1 MIKERYLKRI
11 LGEYW
16 GVLGTLLAI
25 NLFFG
30 LTSPYYFTPYN
41 LINILD
47 HSAITMILAT
57 GMVFVIATGGID
69 LSVGSTLGMTGV
81 VTALLFKAD
90 MPVFLALALGLSA
103 GTLVGAT
110 NGLVISKFRLQPFIV
125 TLAMLSIARGL
136 ALVLSGGHPVLGLP
150 VIFVRIFSGQGVI
163 RNSIFIAFFVAVL
176 GAYVAGKTRYGLY
189 ARSIGGN
196 EDCAHL
202 CGINI
207 SRMKI
212 TIYAIQGLLATLAS
226 FVFMSIMDAAE
237 PIAGMQTEWLEA
249 IAAPIIGGNRL
260 SGGKLSMLGT
270 VIGVLILSSIRSGLN
285 IFGVQPWYQQ
295 LFIGLVIIAAVVA
308 NTITQKQT
316 QTV

>member
-1 MIKERYLKRI
+1 MKERYLKRI
-11 LGEYW
+11 LGQYW

-25 NLFFG
+25 NFFFG

-47 HSAITMILAT
+47 HSAITMIMAT

-69 LSVGSTLGMTGV
+69 LSVGSTLGLTGV
-81 VTALLFKAD
+81 ATALLFKAGV
-90 MPVFLALALGLSA
+90 PVIFALALGLSM
-103 GTLVGAT
+103 GALIGAV

-150 VIFVRIFSGQGVI
+150 VIFLRIFSGHGVI
-163 RNSIFIAFFVAVL
+163 RNSIFIGFIVAAI
-176 GAYVAGKTRYGLY
+176 GAYIAGKTRYGLY

-202 CGINI
+202 CGIRI
-207 SRMKI
+207 IKMKI
-212 TIYAIQGLLATLAS
+212 IIYASQGLLATLAS

-237 PIAGMQTEWLEA
+237 PIAGMQTEWMEA
-249 IAAPIIGGNRL
+249 IAAPIIGGSRL
-260 SGGKLSMLGT
+260 RGGKLSMLGT
-270 VIGVLILSSIRSGLN
+270 VIGVFILSSIRSGLN

-295 LFIGLVIIAAVVA
+295 LFIGLIIIAAVVA
-308 NTITQKQT
+308 NTITRKED
-316 QTV
+316 

>member
-1 MIKERYLKRI
+1 MKERYLKRI
-11 LGEYW
+11 LGQHW

-69 LSVGSTLGMTGV
+69 LSVGSTLGLTGV
-81 VTALLFKAD
+81 VTALLFKAGV
-90 MPVFLALALGLSA
+90 PVLFALALGLS
-103 GTLVGAT
+103 TGALIGAV

-136 ALVLSGGHPVLGLP
+136 ALVLSGGQPVLGLP
-150 VIFVRIFSGQGVI
+150 VIFVRIFSGHGVI
-163 RNSIFIAFFVAVL
+163 RNSIFIGFIVAAI

-196 EDCAHL
+196 EECAHL
-202 CGINI
+202 CGIRI
-207 SRMKI
+207 RKMKI
-212 TIYAIQGLLATLAS
+212 IIYAIQGLLATLAS

-237 PIAGMQTEWLEA
+237 PIAGMQTEWIEA
-249 IAAPIIGGNRL
+249 IAAPIIGGSRL

-270 VIGVLILSSIRSGLN
+270 VIGVFILSSIRSGLN

-295 LFIGLVIIAAVVA
+295 LFIGLIIIAAVVA
-308 NTITQKQT
+308 NTITQKEA
-316 QTV
+316 

>member
-1 MIKERYLKRI
+1 MKERYLKRI
-11 LGEYW
+11 LSQHW

-69 LSVGSTLGMTGV
+69 LSVGSTLGLTGV
-81 VTALLFKAD
+81 VTALLFKAGV
-90 MPVFLALALGLSA
+90 PVLFALALGLSTGA
-103 GTLVGAT
+103 LIGTI

-136 ALVLSGGHPVLGLP
+136 ALVLSGGQPVLGLP
-150 VIFVRIFSGQGVI
+150 VIFVRIFSGHGVI
-163 RNSIFIAFFVAVL
+163 RNSIFIGFIVAVI

-189 ARSIGGN
+189 ARSIGSN

-202 CGINI
+202 CGIRI
-207 SRMKI
+207 RKMKI
-212 TIYAIQGLLATLAS
+212 IIYAIQGLLATLAS

-237 PIAGMQTEWLEA
+237 PIAGMQTEWIEA
-249 IAAPIIGGNRL
+249 IAAPIIGGSSL

-270 VIGVLILSSIRSGLN
+270 VIGVFILSSIRSGLN

-295 LFIGLVIIAAVVA
+295 LFIGLIIIAAVVA
-308 NTITQKQT
+308 NTITRKEA
-316 QTV
+316 

>member
-1 MIKERYLKRI
+1 MKERYLKRI
-11 LGEYW
+11 LGQHW

-69 LSVGSTLGMTGV
+69 LSVGSTLGLTGV
-81 VTALLFKAD
+81 VTALLFKAGV
-90 MPVFLALALGLSA
+90 PVLFALVLGLS
-103 GTLVGAT
+103 TGALIGAV

-136 ALVLSGGHPVLGLP
+136 ALVLSGGQPVLGLP
-150 VIFVRIFSGQGVI
+150 VIFVRIFSGHGVI
-163 RNSIFIAFFVAVL
+163 RNSIFIGFIVAAI

-189 ARSIGGN
+189 ARSIGSN

-202 CGINI
+202 CGIRI
-207 SRMKI
+207 RKMKI
-212 TIYAIQGLLATLAS
+212 IIYAIQGLLATIAS

-237 PIAGMQTEWLEA
+237 PIAGMQTEWIEA
-249 IAAPIIGGNRL
+249 IAAPIIGGSRL

-270 VIGVLILSSIRSGLN
+270 VIGVFILSSIRSGLN

-295 LFIGLVIIAAVVA
+295 LFIGLIIIAAVVA
-308 NTITQKQT
+308 NTITRKEN
-316 QTV
+316 

>member
-1 MIKERYLKRI
+1 MKERYLKRI
-11 LGEYW
+11 LGQYW

-69 LSVGSTLGMTGV
+69 LSVGSTLGLTGV
-81 VTALLFKAD
+81 VTALLFKAGV
-90 MPVFLALALGLSA
+90 PVLFALALGLS
-103 GTLVGAT
+103 TGALIGAV

-136 ALVLSGGHPVLGLP
+136 ALVLSGGQPVLGLP
-150 VIFVRIFSGQGVI
+150 VIFVRIFSGHGVI
-163 RNSIFIAFFVAVL
+163 RNSIFIGFIVAAI

-202 CGINI
+202 CGIRI
-207 SRMKI
+207 RKMKI
-212 TIYAIQGLLATLAS
+212 IIYAIQGLLATLAS

-237 PIAGMQTEWLEA
+237 PIAGMQTEWIEA
-249 IAAPIIGGNRL
+249 IAAPIIGGSRL

-270 VIGVLILSSIRSGLN
+270 VIGVFILSSIRSGLN

-295 LFIGLVIIAAVVA
+295 LFIGLIIIAAVVA
-308 NTITQKQT
+308 NTITRKE
-316 QTV
+316 V

>member
-1 MIKERYLKRI
+1 MKERYLKRA
-11 LGEYW
+11 LGQYW

-41 LINILD
+41 LVNILD

-57 GMVFVIATGGID
+57 GMVFVISTGGID
-69 LSVGSTLGMTGV
+69 LSVGSTLGLTGV
-81 VTALLFKAD
+81 VTALLFKAGV
-90 MPVFLALALGLSA
+90 PVLFALALGLSTGA
-103 GTLVGAT
+103 LIGTI

-136 ALVLSGGHPVLGLP
+136 ALVLSGGQPVLGLP
-150 VIFVRIFSGQGVI
+150 VIFVRIFSGHGVI
-163 RNSIFIAFFVAVL
+163 RNSIFIGFIVAVI

-189 ARSIGGN
+189 ARSIGSN

-202 CGINI
+202 CGIKI
-207 SRMKI
+207 RKMKI
-212 TIYAIQGLLATLAS
+212 IIYATQGLLATLAS

-237 PIAGMQTEWLEA
+237 PIAGMQTEWIEA
-249 IAAPIIGGNRL
+249 IAAPIIGGSRL

-270 VIGVLILSSIRSGLN
+270 VIGVFILSSIRSGLN

-295 LFIGLVIIAAVVA
+295 LFIGLIIIAAVVA
-308 NTITQKQT
+308 NTITRKET
-316 QTV
+316 

>member
-1 MIKERYLKRI
+1 MKERYLKRI
-11 LGEYW
+11 LGQHW

-69 LSVGSTLGMTGV
+69 LSVGSTLGLTGV
-81 VTALLFKAD
+81 VTALLFKAGV
-90 MPVFLALALGLSA
+90 PVLFALALGLS
-103 GTLVGAT
+103 TGALIGAV

-136 ALVLSGGHPVLGLP
+136 ALVLSGGQPVLGLP
-150 VIFVRIFSGQGVI
+150 VIFVRIFSGHGVI
-163 RNSIFIAFFVAVL
+163 RNSIFIGFIVAAI

-202 CGINI
+202 CGIRI
-207 SRMKI
+207 RKMKI
-212 TIYAIQGLLATLAS
+212 IIYAIQGLLATLAS

-237 PIAGMQTEWLEA
+237 PIAGMQTEWIEA
-249 IAAPIIGGNRL
+249 IAAPIIGGSRL

-270 VIGVLILSSIRSGLN
+270 VIGVFILSSIRSGLN

-295 LFIGLVIIAAVVA
+295 LFIGLIIIAAVVA
-308 NTITQKQT
+308 NTITQKEA
-316 QTV
+316 

>member
-1 MIKERYLKRI
+1 MKERYLKRI
-11 LGEYW
+11 LGQYW

-69 LSVGSTLGMTGV
+69 LSVGSTLGLTGV
-81 VTALLFKAD
+81 VTALLFKAGV
-90 MPVFLALALGLSA
+90 PVLFALALGLS
-103 GTLVGAT
+103 TGALIGAV

-136 ALVLSGGHPVLGLP
+136 ALVLSGGQPVLGLP
-150 VIFVRIFSGQGVI
+150 VIFVRIFSGHGVI
-163 RNSIFIAFFVAVL
+163 RNSIFIGFIVAAI

-196 EDCAHL
+196 EECAHL
-202 CGINI
+202 CGIRI
-207 SRMKI
+207 RKMKI
-212 TIYAIQGLLATLAS
+212 IIYAIQGLLATLAS

-237 PIAGMQTEWLEA
+237 PIAGMQTEWIEA
-249 IAAPIIGGNRL
+249 IAAPIIGGSRL

-270 VIGVLILSSIRSGLN
+270 VIGVFILSSIRSGLN

-295 LFIGLVIIAAVVA
+295 LFIGLIIIAAVVA
-308 NTITQKQT
+308 NTITQKEA
-316 QTV
+316 

>member
-1 MIKERYLKRI
+1 MKERYLKRI
-11 LGEYW
+11 LGQHW

-69 LSVGSTLGMTGV
+69 LSVGSTLGLTGV
-81 VTALLFKAD
+81 VTALLFKAGV
-90 MPVFLALALGLSA
+90 PVLFALVLGLS
-103 GTLVGAT
+103 TGALIGAV

-136 ALVLSGGHPVLGLP
+136 ALVLSGGQPVLGLP
-150 VIFVRIFSGQGVI
+150 VIFVRIFSGHGVI
-163 RNSIFIAFFVAVL
+163 RNSIFIGFIVAAI

-189 ARSIGGN
+189 ARSIGSN

-202 CGINI
+202 CGIRI
-207 SRMKI
+207 RKMKI
-212 TIYAIQGLLATLAS
+212 IIYAIQGLLATIAS

-237 PIAGMQTEWLEA
+237 PIAGMQTEWIEA
-249 IAAPIIGGNRL
+249 IAAPIIGGSRL

-270 VIGVLILSSIRSGLN
+270 VIGVFILSSIRSGVN
-285 IFGVQPWYQQ
+285 IFGVQPW
-295 LFIGLVIIAAVVA
+295 
-308 NTITQKQT
+308 
-316 QTV
+316 

>member
-1 MIKERYLKRI
+1 MKERYLKRI
-11 LGEYW
+11 LSQHW

-69 LSVGSTLGMTGV
+69 LSVGSTLGLTGV
-81 VTALLFKAD
+81 VTALLFKAGV
-90 MPVFLALALGLSA
+90 PVLFALVLGLS
-103 GTLVGAT
+103 TGALIGAV

-136 ALVLSGGHPVLGLP
+136 ALVLSGGQPILGLP
-150 VIFVRIFSGQGVI
+150 VIFVRIFSGHGVI
-163 RNSIFIAFFVAVL
+163 RNSIFIGFIVAAI

-189 ARSIGGN
+189 ARSIGSN

-202 CGINI
+202 CGIRI
-207 SRMKI
+207 RKMKI
-212 TIYAIQGLLATLAS
+212 IIYAIQGLLATIAS

-237 PIAGMQTEWLEA
+237 PIAGMQTEWIEA
-249 IAAPIIGGNRL
+249 IAAPIIGGSRL

-270 VIGVLILSSIRSGLN
+270 VIGVFILSSIRSGLN

-295 LFIGLVIIAAVVA
+295 LFIGLIIIAAVVA
-308 NTITQKQT
+308 NTITRKEN
-316 QTV
+316 